1 MIKVIVADDHK
12 MIRDGIISLLED
24 EADIRVLGE
33 ASDGREVLAL
43 LEKLEIDIILM
54 DIDMGQYNGIEA
66 TKQVAKL
73 YPDVKV
79 LIVSMF
85 GDLSYIT
92 KAFEAGAKGYLLKN
106 AGKIEM
112 LKAIDE
118 LMQGGTYCSTE
129 VSAKLVAHL
138 QGKISNHKKHTGIP
152 LTRRE
157 IEVLKLIVAE
167 YSNAEIAEKLFI
179 SIRTVD
185 THRRNLL
192 TKLGAKNTVGL
203 VKYAIKHGLMEE

>member
-1 MIKVIVADDHK
+1 MIKLIVADDHK
-12 MIRDGIISLLED
+12 MIRDGIISLLEE
-24 EADIRVLGE
+24 EADIQVLGE
-33 ASDGREVLAL
+33 ASDGREVLSL
-43 LEKLEIDIILM
+43 LKKIEVDVILM

-73 YPDVKV
+73 YPKVKV
-79 LIVSMF
+79 LIVSMH

-106 AGKIEM
+106 AGKNEI
-112 LKAIDE
+112 LKAINQ
-118 LMQGGTYCSTE
+118 LMEGNIYCSIE
-129 VSAKLVAHL
+129 VSAKLVAQL
-138 QGKISNHKKHTGIP
+138 QGKTRPKVKDKSVH

-157 IEVLKLIVAE
+157 IEVLKLIVE
-167 YSNAEIAEKLFI
+167 EFSNAEIADKLFI

-203 VKYAIKHGLMEE
+203 VKYAIKHGLMGE

>member
-1 MIKVIVADDHK
+1 MVKVIVADDHK
-12 MIRDGIISLLED
+12 MIRDGIISLLE
-24 EADIRVLGE
+24 EEVNIRVVGE
-33 ASDGREVLAL
+33 ASNGKEVITL
-43 LEKLEIDIILM
+43 LEKKAVDLILM
-54 DIDMGQYNGIEA
+54 DIDMGEYNGIEA

-73 YPDVKV
+73 HPHIKV
-79 LIVSMF
+79 LIVSMY

-106 AGKIEM
+106 AGKNEM
-112 LKAIDE
+112 LKAITQ
-118 LMQGGTYCSTE
+118 LMEGETYCSTE

-138 QGKISNHKKHTGIP
+138 QGKMSNKKKKAGIP

-157 IEVLKLIVAE
+157 LEVLKLIAEE
-167 YSNAEIAEKLFI
+167 YSNSEIAAELFI

-192 TKLGAKNTVGL
+192 AKLNAKNTAGL
-203 VKYAIKHGLMEE
+203 VKYAIKHGLVEE

>member
-12 MIRDGIISLLED
+12 MIRHGIISLLKEETD
-24 EADIRVLGE
+24 ILVIGEADNGK
-33 ASDGREVLAL
+33 EVIL
-43 LEKLEIDIILM
+43 LLQKKMADIVLM
-54 DIDMGQYNGIEA
+54 DIDMGDYNGIDA
-66 TKQVAKL
+66 TKQITKL

-79 LIVSMF
+79 LIVSMYS
-85 GDLSYIT
+85 DLSYIT

-106 AGKIEM
+106 AGKNEM
-112 LKAIDE
+112 LKAIDL
-118 LMQGGTYCSTE
+118 LMRGETYCSTE

-138 QGKISNHKKHTGIP
+138 QGKISNKKKQEGIP

-157 IEVLKLIVAE
+157 MEVLKLIAAE
-167 YSNAEIAEKLFI
+167 YSNPEIAEELFI

-192 TKLGAKNTVGL
+192 TKLGAKNTAGL
-203 VKYAIKHGLMEE
+203 VKYAIKYGLVE

>member
-1 MIKVIVADDHK
+1 MINVIVADDHK
-12 MIRDGIISLLED
+12 MIRDGIKSLLEE
-24 EADIRVLGE
+24 EANIRVLGE
-33 ASDGREVLAL
+33 ASDGREVLTL
-43 LEKLEIDIILM
+43 LKNNLVDVILM
-54 DIDMGQYNGIEA
+54 DIDMGKHNGIEA

-79 LIVSMF
+79 LIVSMYS
-85 GDLSYIT
+85 DLSYIT

-106 AGKIEM
+106 AGKTEM
-112 LKAIDE
+112 LKAIEE
-118 LMQGGTYCSTE
+118 LMEGRTYCSSE
-129 VSAKLVAHL
+129 VSAKLITHI
-138 QGKISNHKKHTGIP
+138 QGKGKSDKKKIP

-167 YSNAEIAEKLFI
+167 YSNSEIAEKLFI

-192 TKLGAKNTVGL
+192 AKLDVKNTVGL
-203 VKYAIKHGLMEE
+203 VKYALKHGLTEE